1 VWEPRVRSRVWE
13 SQPSAAQFNALQ
25 SLSLIAQLS
34 LSLYSKRFY
43 SLSEPL
49 LPFS

>member
-1 VWEPRVRSRVWE
+1 MWEPRVRSRVWE

-34 LSLYSKRFY
+34 LYSKRFY